1 MILSNIY
8 KILLISFLSLSTYA
22 CPGCAGSMEDPKN
35 NYIVAA
41 LCIFVLL
48 TYIPF
53 YLIYRTIIKNRNLNN
68 FDHSNGTKN
77 S

>member
-1 MILSNIY
+1 MN
-8 KILLISFLSLSTYA
+8 KLLVSLFFAIISLSSLA

-41 LCIFVLL
+41 LCIFILL

-53 YLIYRTIIKNRNLNN
+53 YLIYRTIIKNRHLNDI
-68 FDHSNGTKN
+68 DHTNG
-77 S
+77 SQQ